1 MSKLHDIFRGF
12 IYDEEDSNCI
22 PLYEVGE
29 RTIWVLHPLC
39 SEDDVQDEVE
49 EIEYFLD
56 VGGFTG
62 SYRVELNVLVGDKT
76 YTEHRVYEM
85 YLIKIPRAV
94 SATGQ
99 VIKTQQR

>member
-29 RTIWVLHPLC
+29 RTIWVLHPMLN
-39 SEDDVQDEVE
+39 EDDVQDEIE

-62 SYRVELNVLVGDKT
+62 EYRIELNVLVGDKT

-94 SATGQ
+94 SATGREGG
-99 VIKTQQR
+99 QRC